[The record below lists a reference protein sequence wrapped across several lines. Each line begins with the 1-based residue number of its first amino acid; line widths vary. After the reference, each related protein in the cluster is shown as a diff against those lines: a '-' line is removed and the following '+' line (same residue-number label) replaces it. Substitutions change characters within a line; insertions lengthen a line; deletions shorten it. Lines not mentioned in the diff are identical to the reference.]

1 MATLTAQQIEQKKQ
15 LLEEKIKEVNS
26 IIAEL
31 KEAGALELKDEEL
44 DQVTGGFDLGDEYH
58 DLMEK
63 FPVDEFAGREPHDED
78 KFLKGK

>member
-44 DQVTGGFDLGDEYH
+44 DQVTGGIGLGDEYH
-58 DLMEK
+58 DYPK
-63 FPVDEFAGREPHDED
+63 DPFKRVVPWCG
-78 KFLKGK
+78 